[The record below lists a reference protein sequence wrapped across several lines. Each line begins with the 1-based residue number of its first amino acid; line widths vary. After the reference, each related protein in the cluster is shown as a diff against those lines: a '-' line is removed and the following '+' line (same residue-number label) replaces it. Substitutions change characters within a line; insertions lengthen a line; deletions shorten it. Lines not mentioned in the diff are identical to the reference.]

1 MASSVYTKTGDAG
14 TTGLYTGERVQKSS
28 LRVEAYGT
36 IDELQAFFRIGS
48 RSYAENPRVSAE
60 LYDIERNLWTLMA
73 DIASLNTAP
82 VITEQYVKH
91 LEKVIDR
98 FDAKLEPL
106 SNFVI
111 PGEKQSSAY
120 LHVARTIT
128 RRAERDLWR
137 VLDAGESVHESNLKY
152 LNRLSDLCFILCRV
166 EEELGA
172 E

>member
-28 LRVEAYGT
+28 YAQKLWY
-36 IDELQAFFRIGS
+36 IDELQAFLGLA
-48 RSYAENPRVSAE
+48 RSYAENPRVAAE

-73 DIASLNTAP
+73 DIASLNVAP
-82 VITEQYVKH
+82 VITDQHVKH

-98 FDAKLEPL
+98 FDEKLEPL
-106 SNFVI
+106 SSFVI
-111 PGEKQSSAY
+111 PGEKQSSSY

-128 RRAERDLWR
+128 RRAERALWR

-152 LNRLSDLCFILCRV
+152 LNRLSDLCFIMCRV
-166 EEELGA
+166 EEELWS
-172 E
+172 

>member
-14 TTGLYTGERVQKSS
+14 TTGLYT
-28 LRVEAYGT
+28 
-36 IDELQAFFRIGS
+36 
-48 RSYAENPRVSAE
+48 
-60 LYDIERNLWTLMA
+60 
-73 DIASLNTAP
+73 ASLNAAP
-82 VITEQYVKH
+82 VITEQHVKH

-98 FDAKLEPL
+98 FDEKLEPL
-106 SNFVI
+106 SSFVI

-152 LNRLSDLCFILCRV
+152 LNRLSDLCFIMCRV

>member
-1 MASSVYTKTGDAG
+1 MLNGFNSSDATFINWELVKNDKTNIALKDGEHHNLDAAIA
-14 TTGLYTGERVQKSS
+14 
-28 LRVEAYGT
+28 EAKDKGIHFILI
-36 IDELQAFFRIGS
+36 IDE
-48 RSYAENPRVSAE
+48 EH
-60 LYDIERNLWTLMA
+60 RNQTNKA
-73 DIASLNTAP
+73 
-82 VITEQYVKH
+82 Q
-91 LEKVIDR
+91 KVIDR

-106 SNFVI
+106 SSFVI

-128 RRAERDLWR
+128 RRAERALWR

>member
-36 IDELQAFFRIGS
+36 IDELQAFLGLARA
-48 RSYAENPRVSAE
+48 YAENPRVAAE

-106 SNFVI
+106 SSFVI
-111 PGEKQSSAY
+111 PGEN
-120 LHVARTIT
+120 
-128 RRAERDLWR
+128 
-137 VLDAGESVHESNLKY
+137 NLLLIY
-152 LNRLSDLCFILCRV
+152 M
-166 EEELGA
+166 
-172 E
+172 

>member
-14 TTGLYTGERVQKSS
+14 TTGLYTGERVPKSS

-36 IDELQAFFRIGS
+36 IDELQAFLGLA
-48 RSYAENPRVSAE
+48 RSYAENPRVASE

-73 DIASLNTAP
+73 DIASLNAAP
-82 VITEQYVKH
+82 VITEQHVKH

-98 FDAKLEPL
+98 FDEKLEPL

-111 PGEKQSSAY
+111 PGEKQS
-120 LHVARTIT
+120 

-152 LNRLSDLCFILCRV
+152 LNRLSDLCFIMCRV
-166 EEELGA
+166 EEEIGA